1 MTNRDN
7 YLQKQSRIVSVPAY
21 SSLFGKFVRFIK
33 PSFVFCFAILLSLS
47 LQGKQKREDREPEA
61 ATGYQHNSAFQS
73 EDFMVVAAN
82 PYASWAGKNVLVKGG
97 SAIDAAIAVQ
107 AMLTLVEPQS
117 SGIGGGGFILYW
129 DNKAKK
135 LHTFDG
141 RETAPSKARIDLF
154 LKNGKPI
161 KWIDAVVGG
170 KSIGV
175 PGVLKALDMAHKE
188 FGNLAWSELFTD
200 SITMSKN
207 GFTVSNRLASLL
219 EKRIHP
225 GLNQFRMSSVYF
237 YPGGQPLTQGTVK
250 KNAALGRTLTS
261 IAENGADVFY
271 KGKIA
276 DNIASSAQ
284 FAIINPGLLT
294 SKDIAEYKA
303 VKRSP
308 VCGSYR
314 TYKVCGM
321 APPSSGGINV
331 LQILRTLELYN
342 IGQYPI
348 GSIPAVHLFTQAS
361 RLAYADREMYIADS
375 DFSRLPYSALVSKPY
390 LADRSR
396 KISLNKDMGKTLAG
410 KPFLLTSFSKGET
423 LEQSN
428 TSHFSIVDKE
438 GNAVSMTTSIEFAF
452 GSGVMVDGFLLN
464 NQLTDFSFNPYRY
477 NDAVLNRVEPKKRP
491 RSAMSPTMVFDGE
504 GQLSLVLGS
513 PGGSRIV
520 SYVAQTIMGVL
531 DWGLDIQE
539 AINLPKVT
547 NRNDYTALEK
557 GTVIEG
563 LKAMLEKMGHK
574 VQIQDLNSGLHG
586 IQLVDG
592 VLIGGADHRREGVAV
607 GF

>member
-1 MTNRDN
+1 M
-7 YLQKQSRIVSVPAY
+7 QKQSCIDSVLAY
-21 SSLFGKFVRFIK
+21 SLLFGKYVRFIK
-33 PSFVFCFAILLSLS
+33 PCFVFCLVFLLSLS
-47 LQGKQKREDREPEA
+47 TNGKQKREDREPEA
-61 ATGYQHNSAFQS
+61 APGFQQKGAFKA
-73 EDFMVVAAN
+73 EDFMLVAAN

-154 LKNGKPI
+154 LEDGKPI

-175 PGVLKALDMAHKE
+175 PGVVKALGMAHKE
-188 FGNLAWSELFTD
+188 FGTLEWSELFAD
-200 SITMSKN
+200 SISLAKN

-225 GLNQFRMSSVYF
+225 GLNQFRTSSIYF
-237 YPGGQPLTQGTVK
+237 YPGGKPLAKGTVK
-250 KNAALGRTLTS
+250 KNVALARTLTS
-261 IAENGADVFY
+261 LALNGADSFY
-271 KGKIA
+271 NGKIA
-276 DNIASSAQ
+276 DNIASATQ

-294 SKDIAEYKA
+294 SQDIAEYKA
-303 VKRSP
+303 IKRSP

-314 TYKVCGM
+314 TYQVCGM

-331 LQILRTLELYN
+331 LQILRTLEPYN
-342 IGQYPI
+342 LSQYAI

-375 DFSRLPYSALVSKPY
+375 DFSRLPFSALISKRY
-390 LADRSR
+390 LSDRAR
-396 KISLNKDMGKTLAG
+396 KINLDKDMGRTLAG
-410 KPFLLTSFSKGET
+410 KPFLHTNFSKGQT
-423 LEQSN
+423 LEQPN

-438 GNAVSMTTSIEFAF
+438 GNAVSMTSSIEFAF

-464 NQLTDFSFNPYRY
+464 NQLTDFSFNPYRF

-491 RSAMSPTMVFDGE
+491 RSAMSPTMVFNSQ
-504 GQLSLVLGS
+504 GQLFLVLGS

-531 DWGLDIQE
+531 DWDLDIQQ

-557 GTVIEG
+557 GTVIES
-563 LKAMLEKMGHK
+563 LKPMLEKMGHE
-574 VQIQDLNSGLHG
+574 VQIRNLNSGLHG
-586 IQLVDG
+586 IQVIDNM
-592 VLIGGADHRREGVAV
+592 LIGGVDPRREGVAV

>member
-1 MTNRDN
+1 M
-7 YLQKQSRIVSVPAY
+7 
-21 SSLFGKFVRFIK
+21 RFIK
-33 PSFVFCFAILLSLS
+33 PSVIFCLAILFSLS
-47 LQGKQKREDREPEA
+47 SQGKQKREDREPEA
-61 ATGYQHNSAFQS
+61 ATGFQSKSAFKAK
-73 EDFMVVAAN
+73 EFMVVAAN
-82 PYASWAGKNVLVKGG
+82 PYASWAGKNVLAKGG

-129 DNKAKK
+129 DNIAKK

-141 RETAPSKARIDLF
+141 RETAPSKVRMDMF

-188 FGNLAWSELFTD
+188 FGTLAWSELFSD
-200 SITMSKN
+200 SISLSKK
-207 GFTVSNRLASLL
+207 GFTVSRRLASLL
-219 EKRIHP
+219 KQKIHP
-225 GLNQFRMSSVYF
+225 GLNQFRTSSVYF
-237 YPGGQPLTQGTVK
+237 YPRGKALTAGTVK
-250 KNAALGRTLTS
+250 RNAALGRTLSS
-261 IAENGADVFY
+261 IAKNGADSFY

-276 DNIASSAQ
+276 DNIAKSAQ

-294 SKDIAEYKA
+294 SKDMAEYKA

-308 VCGSYR
+308 ICGSYR
-314 TYKVCGM
+314 AYQICGM

-331 LQILRTLELYN
+331 LQILRTLEPFNLS
-342 IGQYPI
+342 QYAI
-348 GSIPAVHLFTQAS
+348 DSIEAVHLFTQAS

-375 DFSRLPYSALVSKPY
+375 DFSRMPFSALLSKRY
-390 LADRSR
+390 LANRSR
-396 KISLNKDMGKTLAG
+396 KISLNKDMGKTIPG
-410 KPFLLTSFSKGET
+410 KPFPMTHFSRGNSF
-423 LEQSN
+423 EQPN
-428 TSHFSIVDKE
+428 TSHFSIVDKQ

-464 NQLTDFSFNPYRY
+464 NQLTDFSFNPYRFSK
-477 NDAVLNRVEPKKRP
+477 AVLNRVEPKKRP
-491 RSAMSPTMVFDGE
+491 RSAMSPTMVFDGD
-504 GQLSLVLGS
+504 GQLALVLGS

-531 DWGLDIQE
+531 DWGLDIQQ

-557 GTVIEG
+557 GTAIVG
-563 LKAMLEKMGHK
+563 LKPMLEKMGHK
-574 VQIQDLNSGLHG
+574 VQITDLNSGLHG
-586 IQLVDG
+586 IQLTDSG
-592 VLIGGADHRREGVAV
+592 LIGGADPRREGVAV
-607 GF
+607 GL

>member
-1 MTNRDN
+1 
-7 YLQKQSRIVSVPAY
+7 
-21 SSLFGKFVRFIK
+21 VRLIK
-33 PSFVFCFAILLSLS
+33 PTFVFCLAVLLSLS
-47 LQGKQKREDREPEA
+47 SQGEQKREDREPEA
-61 ATGYQHNSAFQS
+61 ATGLQQKSAFHS
-73 EDFMVVAAN
+73 KEFMVVAAN

-117 SGIGGGGFILYW
+117 SGLGGGGFILYW

-141 RETAPSKARIDLF
+141 RETAPSKAKIDLF
-154 LKNGKPI
+154 LENGKPI

-170 KSIGV
+170 RSVGV

-188 FGNLAWSELFTD
+188 FGNLAWSELFVD
-200 SITMSKN
+200 SIALSKN

-219 EKRIHP
+219 ELKIHP
-225 GLNQFRMSSVYF
+225 GLNQFRTSSVYF
-237 YPGGQPLTQGTVK
+237 YPRGKALTEGTVK
-250 KNAALGRTLTS
+250 KNSALAKTLTT
-261 IAENGADVFY
+261 IAQNGADSFY

-276 DNIASSAQ
+276 ENIARAAQ
-284 FAIINPGLLT
+284 FSIINPGLIT
-294 SKDIAEYKA
+294 SQDIAEYKA

-314 TYKVCGM
+314 SYQVCGM

-331 LQILRTLELYN
+331 LQILRTLEPYN

-348 GSIPAVHLFTQAS
+348 SSPAAVHLFTQAS

-375 DFSRLPYSALVSKPY
+375 DFSPVPFSTLLSKRY
-390 LADRSR
+390 LLERSK
-396 KISLNKDMGKTLAG
+396 KISLDKDMGNILAG
-410 KPFLLTSFSKGET
+410 KPFPTTNFAKGKT
-423 LEQSN
+423 HEQPN

-464 NQLTDFSFNPYRY
+464 NQLTDFSFNPYKY
-477 NDAVLNRVEPKKRP
+477 NKAVLNRVEPKKRP

-504 GQLSLVLGS
+504 GQLTLVLGS

-520 SYVAQTIMGVL
+520 SYVAQTIMGVV
-531 DWGLDIQE
+531 DWGLDIQQ

-557 GTVIEG
+557 GTLIEE
-563 LKAMLEKMGHK
+563 LKPILEKMGHE
-574 VQIQDLNSGLHG
+574 VQVRELNSGLHG

-592 VLIGGADHRREGVAV
+592 VLIGGADPRREGVAV

>member
-1 MTNRDN
+1 M
-7 YLQKQSRIVSVPAY
+7 QKQPCLVSVRAY
-21 SSLFGKFVRFIK
+21 SLLFGKYVSLIK
-33 PSFVFCFAILLSLS
+33 LFFVFCLAVLLSLS
-47 LQGKQKREDREPEA
+47 SQGKQQREDREPEA
-61 ATGYQHNSAFQS
+61 ATGLQQKSAFKS
-73 EDFMVVAAN
+73 KEFMVVAAN

-154 LKNGKPI
+154 LEDGKPI

-170 KSIGV
+170 KSVGV

-188 FGNLAWSELFTD
+188 FGNLAWSELFAD
-200 SITMSKN
+200 SITLSRN

-219 EKRIHP
+219 ERKIHP
-225 GLNQFRMSSVYF
+225 GLNQFRTPSIYF
-237 YPGGQPLTQGTVK
+237 YPGGKPLAEGSVK
-250 KNAALGRTLTS
+250 KNAALARTLTS
-261 IAENGADVFY
+261 IAQNGADSFY
-271 KGKIA
+271 TGKIA
-276 DNIASSAQ
+276 GNIARAIQ
-284 FAIINPGLLT
+284 FSIINPGLLT
-294 SKDIAEYKA
+294 SQDIAEYQA
-303 VKRSP
+303 IKRSP

-314 TYKVCGM
+314 TYQVCGM

-331 LQILRTLELYN
+331 LQILRTLEPYN
-342 IGQYPI
+342 ISQYSI
-348 GSIPAVHLFTQAS
+348 GSAPAVHLFTQAS

-375 DFSRLPYSALVSKPY
+375 DFSQLPFSALLSKRY

-396 KISLNKDMGKTLAG
+396 KISLDKDMGKTLAG
-410 KPFLLTSFSKGET
+410 KPFPISNFSKGKSF
-423 LEQSN
+423 EQPN

-477 NDAVLNRVEPKKRP
+477 NDPVLNRVEPKKRP

-504 GQLSLVLGS
+504 GQLTLVLGS

-531 DWGLDIQE
+531 DWGLDIQQ

-557 GTVIEG
+557 GTVIEE
-563 LKAMLEKMGHK
+563 LKPMLEKMGHK
-574 VQIQDLNSGLHG
+574 VQIRDLNSGLHG
-586 IQLVDG
+586 IQLIDG
-592 VLIGGADHRREGVAV
+592 VLVGGADPRREGVAV

>member
-1 MTNRDN
+1 
-7 YLQKQSRIVSVPAY
+7 
-21 SSLFGKFVRFIK
+21 VRFIT
-33 PSFVFCFAILLSLS
+33 PSFIFCLAIMFNISS
-47 LQGKQKREDREPEA
+47 YGKQKREDREPEA
-61 ATGYQHNSAFQS
+61 STGFQQKKAFRS
-73 EDFMVVAAN
+73 NDFMIVAAN
-82 PYASWAGKNVLVKGG
+82 PYASWAGKNVLINGG

-129 DNKAKK
+129 YNKTKK

-141 RETAPSKARIDLF
+141 RETAPSKARIDMF
-154 LKNGKPI
+154 LDDGKPI

-188 FGNLAWSELFTD
+188 FGTLAWSELFSD
-200 SITMSKN
+200 SIAISKK
-207 GFTVSNRLASLL
+207 GFTVSNRLATLL

-225 GLNQFRMSSVYF
+225 GLNMLRTSSTYF
-237 YPGGQPLTQGTVK
+237 YPAGKPLAAGTVK
-250 KNAALGRTLTS
+250 KNAALARTLS
-261 IAENGADVFY
+261 SIARNGADSFYNGQIAEN
-271 KGKIA
+271 IA
-276 DNIASSAQ
+276 RSAQ
-284 FAIINPGLLT
+284 FSIINPGLIT

-303 VKRSP
+303 IKRSP
-308 VCGSYR
+308 VCGSYL
-314 TYKVCGM
+314 TYQVCGM

-331 LQILRTLELYN
+331 LQILRTLEPFN
-342 IGQYPI
+342 ISQYPI
-348 GSIPAVHLFTQAS
+348 DSITAVHLFTQAS

-375 DFSRLPYSALVSKPY
+375 DFSHLPFSALLSKRY

-396 KISLNKDMGKTLAG
+396 KIRLDKDMGKTTAG
-410 KPFLLTSFSKGET
+410 KPFMLANFSKGKT
-423 LEQSN
+423 HEQPN

-464 NQLTDFSFNPYRY
+464 NQLTDFSFSPYKF
-477 NDAVLNRVEPKKRP
+477 NKAVLNRVEPKKRP

-504 GQLSLVLGS
+504 GQLTLVLGS

-531 DWGLDIQE
+531 DWGLDIQQ

-557 GTVIEG
+557 GTMIEK
-563 LKAMLEKMGHK
+563 LKPMLERIGHK
-574 VQIQDLNSGLHG
+574 VQIRDLNSGLHG
-586 IQLVDG
+586 IQIIDG
-592 VLIGGADHRREGVAV
+592 VLIGGADPRREGIAV

>member
-1 MTNRDN
+1 
-7 YLQKQSRIVSVPAY
+7 
-21 SSLFGKFVRFIK
+21 LFGKSVRLIK
-33 PSFVFCFAILLSLS
+33 PIFVFCLAILLSLS
-47 LQGKQKREDREPEA
+47 SQGKQKREDREPEA
-61 ATGYQHNSAFQS
+61 ATGLQQKSAFQS
-73 EDFMVVAAN
+73 KEFMVVAAN
-82 PYASWAGKNVLVKGG
+82 PYASWAGKNVLIKGG
-97 SAIDAAIAVQ
+97 SAIDAAIAIQ

-141 RETAPSKARIDLF
+141 RETAPSKAKLDLF
-154 LKNGKPI
+154 LEDGKPI

-200 SITMSKN
+200 SITLSKN

-219 EKRIHP
+219 EQKIHP
-225 GLNQFRMSSVYF
+225 GLNQFRTSSTYF
-237 YPGGQPLTQGTVK
+237 YPGGRALTEGSVK
-250 KNAALGRTLTS
+250 KNAALARTLTT
-261 IAENGADVFY
+261 IAKNGVDSFY

-276 DNIASSAQ
+276 ENIARAAQ
-284 FAIINPGLLT
+284 FAIINPGLIT
-294 SKDIAEYKA
+294 QQDIAEYQA

-314 TYKVCGM
+314 TYQVCGM

-331 LQILRTLELYN
+331 LQILRTLEPYN
-342 IGQYPI
+342 ISQYPI
-348 GSIPAVHLFTQAS
+348 GSVPAVHLFTQAS

-375 DFSRLPYSALVSKPY
+375 DFSQLPFSALLSKRY
-390 LADRSR
+390 LNERAR
-396 KISLNKDMGKTLAG
+396 KISFETDMGKVLAG
-410 KPFLLTSFSKGET
+410 KPFPSINFSKGKT
-423 LEQSN
+423 HEQPN

-464 NQLTDFSFNPYRY
+464 NQLTDFSFNPYKY
-477 NDAVLNRVEPKKRP
+477 NEPVLNRVEPNKRP
-491 RSAMSPTMVFDGE
+491 RSAMSPTMVFNGE
-504 GQLSLVLGS
+504 GQLTLVLGS

-531 DWGLDIQE
+531 DWGLDIQQ

-563 LKAMLEKMGHK
+563 LKPMLEKMGHK
-574 VQIQDLNSGLHG
+574 VQIRDLNSGLHG
-586 IQLVDG
+586 IQITGG
-592 VLIGGADHRREGVAV
+592 VLTGGADPRREGVAV